1 LTYFCLLLPA
11 GWICKGL
18 GARQA
23 IAALIVV
30 LSATNGVAFRK
41 LPAHGMVAD
50 KSISTT
56 VDSPLAKY
64 YLENSLSSSGTNSEL
79 DKRITDVEQ
88 RAGPIDWVTL
98 RVLSRE
104 TSPDFA
110 TLFFIKRTL
119 AEHPNFQ
126 TAYSRELSAIRS
138 AVRRSTRVRPV
149 RNELRQYEFLFIPG
163 FHYLSDPSSGADF
176 YSQRHWFHQLGLRNR
191 LVATQEDGTIEEN
204 AATIVESI
212 RAERRSSTP
221 LILVSTS
228 KGGPEVALALGKLLE
243 PDETAT
249 VKAWVS
255 VGGLIHGTFLADSV
269 MGWPKLWLA
278 KMAFSHAGVDPR
290 SLPGMTTTASRKRM
304 EQIRFPHHILVV
316 QVIGAPLSGDIGDD
330 VKDRY
335 TKLRKYGPNDGL
347 TLLADEVLPGGI
359 TVIEPGLDH
368 FYRDPEIDLKFLAL
382 ADVVGGIAAYS
393 P

>member
-1 LTYFCLLLPA
+1 MLPRPTRE
-11 GWICKGL
+11 L
-18 GARQA
+18 A
-23 IAALIVV
+23 IAALILV
-30 LSATNGVAFRK
+30 LSATNGAAFRK
-41 LPAHGMVAD
+41 LPAHGTVAG

-64 YLENSLSSSGTNSEL
+64 YLENSLSPSGTNSE
-79 DKRITDVEQ
+79 
-88 RAGPIDWVTL
+88 
-98 RVLSRE
+98 
-104 TSPDFA
+104 
-110 TLFFIKRTL
+110 
-119 AEHPNFQ
+119 
-126 TAYSRELSAIRS
+126 
-138 AVRRSTRVRPV
+138 
-149 RNELRQYEFLFIPG
+149 
-163 FHYLSDPSSGADF
+163 
-176 YSQRHWFHQLGLRNR
+176 

-204 AATIVESI
+204 AATIAESI

-255 VGGLIHGTFLADSV
+255 VGGLIHGTFLANSV

-290 SLPGMTTTASRKRM
+290 SLPGLTTTASRKRM

-347 TLLADEVLPGGI
+347 TLLADEMLPGGI

-382 ADVVGGIAAYS
+382 ADVVGGLAAYS